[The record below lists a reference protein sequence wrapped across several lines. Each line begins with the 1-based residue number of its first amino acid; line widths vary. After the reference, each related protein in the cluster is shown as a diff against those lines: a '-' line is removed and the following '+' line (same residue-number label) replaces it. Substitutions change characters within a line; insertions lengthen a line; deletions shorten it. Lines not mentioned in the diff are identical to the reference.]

1 MDEEWHRFRARF
13 QMTLA
18 AQLDGKP
25 EAFTALWSHR
35 PDVSIL
41 GALGGFERGWTEV
54 GPRLDWASSQDRASD
69 LRLENMLTVVGTDMA
84 VTADLE
90 RMVRTVDGKPVPRVL
105 RCTQVYRIEDGEWKI
120 FHRHADELRPV
131 GH

>member
-1 MDEEWHRFRARF
+1 MDEEWPRFRARF
-13 QMTLA
+13 QMAVA
-18 AQLDGKP
+18 AQLEGKP
-25 EAFTALWSHR
+25 EAFKALWSHR

-54 GPRLDWASSQDRASD
+54 GPRLDWVSSQVRAND
-69 LRLENMLTVVGTDMA
+69 LGLENILTVVGTDMA

-105 RCTQVYRIEDGEWKI
+105 RCTQVYRIEDGDWKI
-120 FHRHADELRPV
+120 FHRHADELRPAA
-131 GH
+131 H